1 MSQDTKK
8 SGGAN
13 REKTRGR
20 KTNRV
25 AETNEGGAMIGLHW
39 AMGKQVHGHVQMWV
53 MKRRARQR
61 SSAPDPGFAR
71 SQRSTSSAE

>member
-13 REKTRGR
+13 REKNEGR

-25 AETNEGGAMIGLHW
+25 AETNEGGAMIGLH
-39 AMGKQVHGHVQMWV
+39 
-53 MKRRARQR
+53 
-61 SSAPDPGFAR
+61 
-71 SQRSTSSAE
+71 